1 MKKTIFSIL
10 IFMFFT
16 SCDFT
21 SQEFIKIKLWDIEA
35 VKNNDNVYISII
47 NYKYIDFERKNYS
60 PQKILDFLFK
70 DLTAVHPKILI
81 VKDEVAYINLEGD
94 REYITERSGST
105 GATDFAAKVVFNLT
119 EFENIEY
126 VYFIDSGSHFIAV
139 LTERIDFWHLLTL
152 DEKKKYKKLIEDRL
166 NFKQKEL
173 LLVYLNL
180 LEEIG
185 DAKTIEKLVRVK
197 HFLDEKYDLYAIE
210 RIDEVIEK
218 IKNSQTEKQ

>member
-1 MKKTIFSIL
+1 MKKIIFSIL
-10 IFMFFT
+10 LTITFI

-35 VKNNDNVYISII
+35 VKDMNIEVI
-47 NYKYIDFERKNYS
+47 NYKYIDFNKKSYS
-60 PQKILDFLFK
+60 PQSILDFLFK
-70 DLTAVHPKILI
+70 DITAVHPKILI
-81 VKDEVAYINLEGD
+81 VKDGVAYINLEGD

-126 VYFIDSGSHFIAV
+126 VYFIDNGSHFSAG
-139 LTERIDFWHLLTL
+139 LTERIDFWDLLTI
-152 DEKKKYKKLIEDRL
+152 DEKMEYKQLIEDRL
-166 NFKQKEL
+166 NFKHQEKL
-173 LLVYLNL
+173 LIYLDL

-185 DAKTIEKLVRVK
+185 DDKTIDKLVRVK
-197 HFLDEKYDLYAIE
+197 HFLDENDNSSTIE

-218 IKNSQTEKQ
+218 IKNNQTVKQ